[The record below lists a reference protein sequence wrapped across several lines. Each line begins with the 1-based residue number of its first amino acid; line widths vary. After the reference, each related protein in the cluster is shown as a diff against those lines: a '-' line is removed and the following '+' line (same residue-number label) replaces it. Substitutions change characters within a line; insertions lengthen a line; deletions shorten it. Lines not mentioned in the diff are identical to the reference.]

1 MKTYGATSKLNLSTS
16 EKDLQTV
23 MNEVIKDFDNTIL
36 YGYRTPEFQ
45 LSLFKHGRELIDGI
59 WRIVDKD
66 KIVTYCDGTIKKS
79 NHNYSPSRAIDATPY
94 PVNWKDYKRMY
105 YFAGFVMAIAKRLK
119 IEGKITHDLIW
130 GGDWDGDTDVRD
142 QTFMDDCHFEL
153 SILLLFNQC
162 SPAKR
167 LQNIYSHHPELAPKT
182 SSTTII
188 KDSIRTE
195 ISYRDTTVYIP
206 IPGETDHDT
215 VTIPCPEPPKSYIPD
230 TARAETSLAVAK
242 AWWDWPHIELELVQ
256 KDTTIET
263 RLKDAVRMKNVYRM
277 LYEKTKSETIT
288 QVRYIPLIFKI
299 ALWAWLL
306 VLTLFIGYI
315 ISRIYLKK

>member
-45 LSLFKHGRELIDGI
+45 LSLFKQGRELIDGI

-153 SILLLFNQC
+153 
-162 SPAKR
+162 
-167 LQNIYSHHPELAPKT
+167 
-182 SSTTII
+182 
-188 KDSIRTE
+188 
-195 ISYRDTTVYIP
+195 
-206 IPGETDHDT
+206 
-215 VTIPCPEPPKSYIPD
+215 
-230 TARAETSLAVAK
+230 
-242 AWWDWPHIELELVQ
+242 
-256 KDTTIET
+256 
-263 RLKDAVRMKNVYRM
+263 
-277 LYEKTKSETIT
+277 
-288 QVRYIPLIFKI
+288 KI
-299 ALWAWLL
+299 
-306 VLTLFIGYI
+306 
-315 ISRIYLKK
+315 